1 MSWIHNHIKR
11 EIPLLVLL
19 TVCNALFAVCTVGVA
34 LVMKAMLDAAQ
45 LGDKPSLLSAAGAF
59 LVVLLFEIL
68 LRIAVK
74 ELTVRVSGKLEM
86 RLKGGLYAVIL
97 NREYAKISTYHSGDL
112 LTRLT
117 ADVTVVSDSVTTLLP
132 TLVSILTQSIGAF
145 AVLFTLDYRF
155 ALLLIGV
162 GLCLF
167 AVTALFRGKFKRMH
181 KAVQETDGHLRSYL
195 QETIENLL
203 AVQVFGVQDKTNE
216 QADDLQKA
224 HYQAQLQRNRWGIA
238 ADVGLGTAFNLGV
251 FFTLL
256 WSGLRLAAGQIT
268 FGTLTAML
276 QLVNRVQVPL
286 ANLSGLL
293 PRYYSML
300 SSAER
305 LMELENL
312 PEDAP
317 KNATATE
324 EAALRNTFSRLTVS
338 HVDFAYGDVSVLRD
352 ANFSIE
358 KGTFVAIHGI
368 SGIGK
373 STLFKLLL
381 GVLSPQNGSII
392 IETENGTFLAGKDT
406 RNLFSYVPQ
415 GNLLLSGTV
424 WENICLI
431 CPDAKPEA
439 IEAALRLSCAED
451 FVQNLPQGL
460 DTMLGEG
467 GKGLSEG
474 QLQRLA
480 IARALLSDAPVLLL
494 DEATSA
500 LDEETER
507 RLLSNL
513 RTLKDKTCLFI
524 SHKQAALDICD
535 HVLSIT
541 NGHVQYL

>member
-45 LGDKPSLLSAAGAF
+45 VGDKPRLLSAAGAF
-59 LVVLLFEIL
+59 LVVLLLEIL

-86 RLKGGLYAVIL
+86 RLKGGIYATIL
-97 NREYAKISTYHSGDL
+97 SREYAKIGAYHSGDL

-167 AVTALFRGKFKRMH
+167 ALTALFRGKFKRMH
-181 KAVQETDGHLRSYL
+181 KAVQETDGRLRSYL

-216 QADDLQKA
+216 QADDLQQA
-224 HYQAQLQRNRWGIA
+224 HYQAKLQRNRWGIA

-324 EAALRNTFSRLTVS
+324 EAALRNTFSRLAVS
-338 HVDFAYGDVSVLRD
+338 HVDFAYGDVSVLQD

-358 KGTFVAIHGI
+358 KGTFVAIQGI

-424 WENICLI
+424 RENICLI

-500 LDEETER
+500 LDEATER

-513 RTLKDKTCLFI
+513 RTLKEKTCLFI

-535 HVLSIT
+535 HTLSIT
-541 NGHVQYL
+541 DGHVQYL

>member
-45 LGDKPSLLSAAGAF
+45 VGDKPRLLSAAGAF
-59 LVVLLFEIL
+59 LLVLLFEIL

-86 RLKGGLYAVIL
+86 RLKGGLYATIL
-97 NREYAKISTYHSGDL
+97 SREYAKISTYHSGDL

-117 ADVTVVSDSVTTLLP
+117 ADVTVVSDGVTTLLP

-181 KAVQETDGHLRSYL
+181 KAVQETDGRLRSYL

-216 QADDLQKA
+216 QADDLQQA
-224 HYQAQLQRNRWGIA
+224 HYQAKLQRNRWGIA

-392 IETENGTFLAGKDT
+392 IETENGNFLAGKDT

-424 WENICLI
+424 RENICLI